1 MPGSSVVHVIDDDEA
16 LRESLAFLLGTAHLA
31 VRTYESAMAFLDGLP
46 RAEPGCIIT
55 DVRMPGI
62 SFLDGLPRAEPGC
75 IITDV
80 RMPGISGVELL
91 RRLKSLGVA
100 FPVIVITG
108 HGDVPLAVDAMKL
121 GAVDFLEKPF
131 EDDALLA
138 AVRSALGRHDQYAR
152 REAEKAE
159 IFQRIAS
166 LSAREHQVLDGLVA
180 GNPNKTI
187 AFDLGISPRT
197 VEIYRANV
205 MTKMQA
211 ASLSDLVR
219 MALVGGLLTSSSGPE
234 G

>member
-31 VRTYESAMAFLDGLP
+31 VRTYESAMA
-46 RAEPGCIIT
+46 
-55 DVRMPGI
+55 
-62 SFLDGLPRAEPGC
+62 FLDGLPRAEPGC

-138 AVRSALGRHDQYAR
+138 AVRSELGRHDQYAR